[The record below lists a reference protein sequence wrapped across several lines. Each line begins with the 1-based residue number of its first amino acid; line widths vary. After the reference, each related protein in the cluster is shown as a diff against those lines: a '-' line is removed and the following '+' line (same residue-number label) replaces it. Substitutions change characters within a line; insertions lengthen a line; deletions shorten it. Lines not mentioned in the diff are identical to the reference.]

1 MVDGQASTDI
11 LNKYWVL
18 LYIITVVY
26 MPALDFT
33 QVMGLDVA
41 RSMVYTRHGW
51 WDD

>member
-1 MVDGQASTDI
+1 MVLS
-11 LNKYWVL
+11 V
-18 LYIITVVY
+18 ITMFKISVVY